1 MFVLAPVGT
10 VALAAKA
17 ECDPFHSSLPV
28 HDFND
33 LVLRQDSFDVHLAIA
48 NMHQIAD
55 SLVSV
60 GWHFCCCVI
69 EGPCMLSGITFLS
82 SACLCCS
89 SRLSTSFLFSFLP
102 VQRSSC
108 QLNNSVDAPSQQP
121 PGLIALVARFPSSLD
136 HTLRWSMVSPRVS
149 ACHLSYCLFDYLPPL
164 LDPSQLFCAFQGC

>member
-10 VALAAKA
+10 GG
-17 ECDPFHSSLPV
+17 HSQQKLSVILSIPPC
-28 HDFND
+28 
-33 LVLRQDSFDVHLAIA
+33 LCTTSMTWCCRQDSCDVHLAIA

-55 SLVSV
+55 SPCQCWL
-60 GWHFCCCVI
+60 HFCCCVI

-89 SRLSTSFLFSFLP
+89 SRLSTSF
-102 VQRSSC
+102 QRSSC
-108 QLNNSVDAPSQQP
+108 QLNNSADAPSQQP
-121 PGLIALVARFPSSLD
+121 PGLIAVVARFPSSLD
-136 HTLRWSMVSPRVS
+136 HTLRWSTVSPRVS